1 MSNPSPPFSPLSP
14 QSPGSDPLSL
24 LLLLLLGLRDAITSK
39 LPEKH
44 GNSVKSCLMICIV
57 EYGCIWS
64 LPKGIIPVVQNAVI
78 AFLLSD
84 ENVRQL
90 TIRLD
95 AAIQHYNTCINVL
108 MYYTTGDL
116 TPGFV
121 EPPPI
126 TIMLPPNATT
136 DQITQEY
143 TKETRRLKKI
153 WRESTTNAFKDKMSV
168 EDELKQLVEDKMKH
182 ILDYDSKRSSPE
194 FDFMNVLIAAGNIT
208 VTNEDD
214 DNEQGDNFVNADEV
228 GNFVQACKQLLPFL

>member
-1 MSNPSPPFSPLSP
+1 MSNPSPGSDPLSP

-24 LLLLLLGLRDAITSK
+24 LLGLSDAITSK

-44 GNSVKSCLMICIV
+44 GNSVKSCLMKCIV

-95 AAIQHYNTCINVL
+95 AAIQHYNTCSDVK

-116 TPGFV
+116 TPGFDK
-121 EPPPI
+121 PPPI
-126 TIMLPPNATT
+126 TIMLPPNATAG
-136 DQITQEY
+136 QITQAY
-143 TKETRRLKKI
+143 TEETCRLKEI
-153 WRESTTNAFKDKMSV
+153 WRESTTNAFNDRMSV
-168 EDELKQLVEDKMKH
+168 EEELKQLVKDKMKH
-182 ILDYDSKRSSPE
+182 ILDYDSKRSSHE
-194 FDFMNVLIAAGNIT
+194 SVFYKVLSEAGNIT

-214 DNEQGDNFVNADEV
+214 DDEQGDNFVNADEV
-228 GNFVQACKQLLPFL
+228 GNFVQACEHLLSICKM